1 MYKRMTYANKALMW
15 MMGPSGPMH
24 IPDGMEAI
32 MPINFAAIK
41 LKLVKDVSLPV
52 IWDIPK

>member
-1 MYKRMTYANKALMW
+1 MTYANKALMW